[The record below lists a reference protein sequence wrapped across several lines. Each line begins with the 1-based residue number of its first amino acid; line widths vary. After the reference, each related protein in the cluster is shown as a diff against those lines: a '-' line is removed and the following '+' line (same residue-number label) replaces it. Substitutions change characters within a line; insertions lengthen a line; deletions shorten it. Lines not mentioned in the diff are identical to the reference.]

1 MAVIAISNLWK
12 AFGQQDLF
20 KGADL
25 RVVPG
30 DRLAIV
36 GPNGAGKTTL
46 FEMLAGAIT
55 PDQGEIQIARNVT
68 IGYLRQETDTLRGRP
83 LLEEVVSGAT
93 EAAEAGQRLRA
104 LEAELAAAEGADTP
118 EAAQRLLAEY
128 GELEARFSSLGGYT
142 LEAEAKRVLGG
153 LGFKPESFE
162 RPTEAFSGGWL
173 MRIALAKL
181 LLAVPDL
188 LMLDEPTN
196 HLDLEA
202 VEWLERFLR
211 LYQGAV
217 LFVSHDREFIN
228 AVATKVVEIDAARL
242 VAYTG
247 NYEAFVTQRE
257 AMARQAEAEQKHR
270 ARQTAATQ
278 EFIDRFRYKA
288 TKARQVQSRI
298 KQLEREKAEAAS
310 SSSAP
315 RKPQRTMGLRFPTP
329 PRTGRVVLECSGVHF
344 GYGDVGV
351 YESLDFVLERSHKV
365 ALVGPN
371 GAGKTTLLKLLAGAL
386 EPQGGSRVVGHN
398 VKIGYFAQH
407 QIEALN
413 PANRVLDE
421 MVSAMP
427 PGSEANPRSLLGR
440 FLFSGDT
447 VEKRVQVLSGGERT
461 RLAMAKLLASPVNVL
476 CLDEPTNHLDIA
488 SRDVLEDALSEYQGA
503 LVLITHDRHLIGS
516 VANRIVEVVGGRLTV
531 YHGDYDYYLSKR
543 DGHRSPEGAPADGG
557 PSQGNGQPHGRKGA
571 QTRKGP
577 QDRRTATDGKAP
589 GTQNADV
596 KRLRASVTR
605 IERDLDRALA
615 EIGRISE
622 QLADP
627 GAYAAGADVVGL
639 SREYERH
646 TRRVRELEAAWEE
659 AAGLLEAHETAG

>member
-1 MAVIAISNLWK
+1 LIAVSNLWK

-30 DRLAIV
+30 DRLALV

-55 PDQGEIQIARNVT
+55 PDQGEIRVGRDVT
-68 IGYLRQETDTLRGRP
+68 IGYLRQETDTLRGRS

-93 EAAEAGQRLRA
+93 EAAEAGDHLRA
-104 LEAELAAAEGADTP
+104 LETALAAAEPG
-118 EAAQRLLAEY
+118 EAHDRLLAEY
-128 GELEARFSSLGGYT
+128 GEAEARFSNIGGYT
-142 LEAEAKRVLGG
+142 LESEAGRVLGG
-153 LGFKPESFE
+153 LGFKPDAFG
-162 RPTEAFSGGWL
+162 RPAEAFSGGWL

-211 LYQGAV
+211 LYRGAV

-242 VAYTG
+242 VVYTG
-247 NYEAFVTQRE
+247 NYESFVVQRA
-257 AMARQAEAEQKHR
+257 AMAWQAEAATKHR
-270 ARQTAATQ
+270 ARQAAATQ

-298 KQLEREKAEAAS
+298 RQLEREKADGAATPV
-310 SSSAP
+310 P
-315 RKPQRTMGLRFPTP
+315 RKVQKTMGLRFPVP
-329 PRTGRVVLECSGVHF
+329 PRTGRVVLECSGVRF
-344 GYGDVGV
+344 GYGDTPV

-386 EPQGGSRVVGHN
+386 DPQAGSRIVGHN
-398 VKIGYFAQH
+398 VKVGYFAQH
-407 QIEALN
+407 QIEALD
-413 PANRVLDE
+413 PSNRVLDE
-421 MVSAMP
+421 MVAAMP
-427 PGSEANPRSLLGR
+427 PGSEVNPRSLLGR
-440 FLFSGDT
+440 FLFSGDA
-447 VEKRVQVLSGGERT
+447 VQKRVSVLSGGERT
-461 RLAMAKLLASPVNVL
+461 RLAMAKLLASPLNVL

-488 SRDVLEDALSEYQGA
+488 SRDVLEDALIEYQGA

-516 VANRIVEVVGGRLTV
+516 VANRIVEIVGGRLTV

-543 DGHRSPEGAPADGG
+543 DGDRRPEAPAATALA
-557 PSQGNGQPHGRKGA
+557 PRA
-571 QTRKGP
+571 
-577 QDRRTATDGKAP
+577 DRRQSPNGRQSPDGRP
-589 GTQNADV
+589 PRPRPDV
-596 KRLRASVTR
+596 KRLRASVAR
-605 IERDLDRALA
+605 IERDLEQVLA
-615 EIGRISE
+615 EVGRITS

-627 GAYAAGADVVGL
+627 GAYAAGADVVAL
-639 SREYERH
+639 SREYELH
-646 TRRVRELEAAWEE
+646 TCRAKELEAAWEE
-659 AAGLLEAHETAG
+659 AAGLLEAHEGAG